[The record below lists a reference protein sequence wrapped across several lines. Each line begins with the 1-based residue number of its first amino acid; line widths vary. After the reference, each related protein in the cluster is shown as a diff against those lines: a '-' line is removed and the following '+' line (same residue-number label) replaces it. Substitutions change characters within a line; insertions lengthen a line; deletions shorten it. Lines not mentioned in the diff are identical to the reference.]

1 MQIDEEILLLFEG
14 AMGFHCNRKKEEKM
28 PYICFK
34 KNIELNLNSFS
45 VRRRRISGFDLP
57 AGRNSHFGPT
67 VPPHRTRTATSTIV
81 RPLFNH
87 RSTIV

>member
-34 KNIELNLNSFS
+34 KIIELNLNSFS
-45 VRRRRISGFDLP
+45 VRQRRISGFALP
-57 AGRNSHFGPT
+57 AGRNNDFGPT
-67 VPPHRTRTATSTIV
+67 IPPPRTCSAISTIV
-81 RPLFNH
+81 RPSFNH